1 MDVKE
6 TLDTTMDK
14 AKDAAEEMVDKAK
27 DMAEDAADKA
37 KNFAEV
43 TKLNHQISQCESR
56 MRDVYVEIGKKFY
69 EENKN
74 NPSEEYEGL
83 FVQIAN
89 ENMNIANIRAQV
101 SRIKGVI
108 YCPSCGAENS
118 AENIFCC
125 KCGAGG
131 IRPADPEPETVDPSD
146 ITVEVVKP
154 EDGETGNG

>member
-1 MDVKE
+1 MNVFDKIGK
-6 TLDTTMDK
+6 TLSDAGKT
-14 AKDAAEEMVDKAK
+14 AAEAGK
-27 DMAEDAADKA
+27 DAADKA

-146 ITVEVVKP
+146 IIVEVVKP
-154 EDGETGNG
+154 EDGENNNG

>member
-1 MDVKE
+1 MNVFDKIGK
-6 TLDTTMDK
+6 TLSDAGKT
-14 AKDAAEEMVDKAK
+14 AAEAGKA
-27 DMAEDAADKA
+27 AADKA

>member
-1 MDVKE
+1 MSVFDKIGK
-6 TLDTTMDK
+6 TLSDAGKT
-14 AKDAAEEMVDKAK
+14 AAEAGR
-27 DMAEDAADKA
+27 DAADKA

-43 TKLNHQISQCESR
+43 TNLNHQISQCESR

-74 NPSEEYEGL
+74 APSEEYEGM

-118 AENIFCC
+118 ADNIFCC

-131 IRPADPEPETVDPSD
+131 IRPAEPEPETVNPSD

-154 EDGETGNG
+154 EDGENNG

>member
-1 MDVKE
+1 MNVFDKIGK
-6 TLDTTMDK
+6 TLSDAGKT
-14 AKDAAEEMVDKAK
+14 AAEAGK
-27 DMAEDAADKA
+27 DAADKA

-74 NPSEEYEGL
+74 NPSEGYEGL

-154 EDGETGNG
+154 EDGENNNG

>member
-1 MDVKE
+1 MSVFDKIGK
-6 TLDTTMDK
+6 TLSDAGKT
-14 AKDAAEEMVDKAK
+14 AAEAGK
-27 DMAEDAADKA
+27 DAADKA

-43 TKLNHQISQCESR
+43 TKLNHQISQCETR
-56 MRDVYVEIGKKFY
+56 MRDVFVEIGKKFY

-74 NPSEEYEGL
+74 SPSEEYEGL

-89 ENMNIANIRAQV
+89 EHMNIANIRSQV

-131 IRPADPEPETVDPSD
+131 IRPADPEPEAVDPSD

-154 EDGETGNG
+154 EDSENSNG

>member
-1 MDVKE
+1 MSVFDKIGK
-6 TLDTTMDK
+6 TLSDAGKT
-14 AKDAAEEMVDKAK
+14 AAEAGK
-27 DMAEDAADKA
+27 DAADKA

-74 NPSEEYEGL
+74 APSEEYEGM

-101 SRIKGVI
+101 SRIKGII

-125 KCGAGG
+125 RCGAGG
-131 IRPADPEPETVDPSD
+131 IRPAEPEPETVNPSD

-154 EDGETGNG
+154 EDGGNDNA

>member
-1 MDVKE
+1 MNVFDKIGK
-6 TLDTTMDK
+6 TLSDAGKT
-14 AKDAAEEMVDKAK
+14 AAEAGK
-27 DMAEDAADKA
+27 DAADKA

-146 ITVEVVKP
+146 ITVEAVKP

>member
-1 MDVKE
+1 MNVFDKIGK
-6 TLDTTMDK
+6 TLSDAGKT
-14 AKDAAEEMVDKAK
+14 AAEAGK
-27 DMAEDAADKA
+27 DAADKA

-56 MRDVYVEIGKKFY
+56 MRDVYIEIGKKFY
-69 EENKN
+69 DEHKN
-74 NPSEEYEGL
+74 APSEEYEGL

-154 EDGETGNG
+154 EDGGNSNG